1 MEKDGPLGGKF
12 YFKKLPN
19 GVLDKTRV
27 TCTICEAE
35 FRYHRSNSSLGYHLR
50 AKHPAESQDYRGL
63 KTEEV
68 SEKLTSALV
77 VWIAKSCRPASMVED
92 DGLKEVLRAA
102 SGDMCYN
109 PPSTETIVSRLRA
122 VYEDQRAQRHTTLLG
137 AMNVALTGDH
147 WTSVDSDNYCAVTA
161 HFIDNDWALQ
171 SFALAV
177 SKTEERHYADHFL
190 SVANEWKI
198 GDKLTT
204 LGTDSAWLYGN
215 MVDVASLLPFE
226 HMPCTAH
233 ILQSAITVALNDSGF
248 ERVLA
253 KCREIVG
260 HFEDSPANAQELN
273 AQQAAHGHDTEAL
286 VQDAQTRWNSTLEM
300 IKQIQRNKSVLTS
313 ILAQQNSTVT
323 MLTEQE
329 LDRLQKLE
337 ELLEPCRYVTELLG
351 GERYVSCSMVLPAL
365 RHLFWVMEPL
375 DDDPVYVVTFKM
387 VFTTDLAQRRASS
400 NLTWLKIATALDP
413 RFKDLKCLPKDERR
427 EVWTLVHDLLMAET
441 QAQQPS
447 VQIKEE
453 PSPKKSKMSIFLLG
467 SSDSDTEEEED
478 SIGRCLDRYKA
489 EPKAG
494 AGECPLQ
501 WWSKREGAHARLAS
515 IARKYLST
523 PATTVPLKVPPSVTD
538 PAEYE
543 ASPTTING
551 PMIRLSSR
559 GIEAAGSHQNRAC
572 GCGLDIRPSYPGNPT
587 V

>member
-50 AKHPAESQDYRGL
+50 AKHPAESQDHRGL

-122 VYEDQRAQRHTTLLG
+122 VYEDHRAQRHTTLLG

-177 SKTEERHYADHFL
+177 SETEERHYADHFL

-233 ILQSAITVALNDSGF
+233 ILHSAITVSLNDSGF

-260 HFEDSPANAQELN
+260 HFEDSPAKAQELN

-365 RHLFWVMEPL
+365 RHLFWVMERL
-375 DDDPVYVVTFKM
+375 DDDPVYVVKFKM

-494 AGECPLQ
+494 AGACPLQ

-523 PATTVPLKVPPSVTD
+523 PATTVPCESLFSLSGDVT
-538 PAEYE
+538 EKKR
-543 ASPTTING
+543 AS
-551 PMIRLSSR
+551 LSS
-559 GIEAAGSHQNRAC
+559 EEVNRIVCLSNWLSAQK
-572 GCGLDIRPSYPGNPT
+572 D
-587 V
+587 